1 LNFDLCVLFFPNP
14 PVRAVARSPSEREI
28 NKVKTKRALIIFR
41 QWSER
46 EANQSSIS
54 VSLVKRCVFIH
65 LRWRKR
71 PRRTGGEA
79 LFSAACVRTF
89 IRKITF

>member
-14 PVRAVARSPSEREI
+14 PVRAVAHRDKQSKNKTRFNYFSSMERARGESII
-28 NKVKTKRALIIFR
+28 NQR
-41 QWSER
+41 
-46 EANQSSIS
+46 

-65 LRWRKR
+65 LEKTSGAEPAAGPFSP
-71 PRRTGGEA
+71 PRASRLRA
-79 LFSAACVRTF
+79 HTF